1 VQGYV
6 YESTEDSSEQALRD
20 VSETLTFY
28 GFTPPKTV
36 ETRGKTVEFYSYYA
50 TLHGD
55 LKTASVIVMSYSQA
69 SEKVKGLFLLY
80 KNGKTIPL
88 SKRGEHKTLYTRA
101 EELVEASKDTRGE
114 YHVGGYSHYGRYD
127 ADTYHIISQL
137 ESAMYDVTR
146 KLQYNNNVVQTSGEG
161 DD

>member
-1 VQGYV
+1 MQGYV
-6 YESTEDSSEQALRD
+6 YESTEVSSEQAQRD
-20 VSETLTFY
+20 VVETLTFY
-28 GFTPPKTV
+28 GFTPPKSV
-36 ETRGKTVEFYSYYA
+36 ESRGKTVDFSPYYA

-55 LKTASVIVMSYSQA
+55 LRTASVIVMSYNQY

-88 SKRGEHKTLYTRA
+88 SKRGEHKSLYTRA

-114 YHVGGYSHYGRYD
+114 YHIGGSSHYGRYEV
-127 ADTYHIISQL
+127 DTYHIISQL

-146 KLQYNNNVVQTSGEG
+146 KLQNSNSVVQTSGG
-161 DD
+161 L